1 MTTTDRD
8 DRKPVALVVGAGD
21 FIGSAIARRFA
32 KGGYTLCLGRRNGD
46 QTQPLVDEIKSA
58 GGEAHG
64 FSLDAREEA
73 QIESR
78 FAQIEQE
85 IGPLEV
91 VVFNPGGNVSFP
103 IRDTTSRVFRKVWE
117 MACFGGFL
125 TGREAAKYMAPRE
138 KGSIFFTG
146 ATASLRGGSGFAA
159 FASAKFALRA
169 LAQSMARELGPQN
182 IHVAHLVID
191 GGVDT
196 AWVREMM
203 TKARGADA
211 GELPPDVLM
220 KPESVGEAYW
230 MLHNQARDGWSF
242 ELDLRPFGE
251 KW

>member
-1 MTTTDRD
+1 MATTDAG

-46 QTQPLVDEIKSA
+46 QTQPLVDEIKSG

-64 FSLDAREEA
+64 FSLDAREET

-78 FAQIEQE
+78 FAQIERE

-91 VVFNPGGNVSFP
+91 VIFNPGGNVNFP

-117 MACFGGFL
+117 MACYGGFL

-196 AWVREMM
+196 AWVREMIS
-203 TKARGADA
+203 KARGADA
-211 GELPPDVLM
+211 AELPPDLLM

-230 MLHNQARDGWSF
+230 MLHHQARDGWTF

>member
-1 MTTTDRD
+1 MTADHGDR
-8 DRKPVALVVGAGD
+8 RPVALVVGAGD
-21 FIGSAIARRFA
+21 YIGAAIARRFA
-32 KGGYTLCLGRRNGD
+32 KQGYTLCLGRRNGD
-46 QTQPLVDEIKSA
+46 QTQGLVDEIKSS
-58 GGEAHG
+58 GGDAHG
-64 FSLDAREEA
+64 FSLDAREET

-85 IGPLEV
+85 IGPLDV
-91 VVFNPGGNVSFP
+91 VVFNPGGNVQFP

-117 MACFGGFL
+117 MACYGGFL
-125 TGREAAKYMAPRE
+125 TGREAAKHMVPRQ

-146 ATASLRGGSGFAA
+146 ATASLRGGSGFGA
-159 FASAKFALRA
+159 FASAKFGLRA

-196 AWVREMM
+196 AWVREMIS
-203 TKARGADA
+203 KARGAEA
-211 GELPPDVLM
+211 TELPPDVLM

-230 MLHNQARDGWSF
+230 MLHNQARDGWTF